1 MGIAYRVVIMERWWP
16 MMFTEQPANT
26 DTPSG
31 ANRIFVSVIS
41 CVAALG
47 GLLFGYDTAVISG
60 AIGFLQSHF
69 NLSPSATGW
78 AASCALAGCVLGTAC
93 AGQVSDAI
101 GRRKVILLS
110 AIMFLISAAGT
121 AAAPT
126 FSIFVVFRI
135 VGGLGIGAASM
146 ASPLYIAEIAP
157 ARWRGRLVTL
167 NQLALVC
174 GMLLIYF
181 VNYEIARQGTPQWNA
196 SAGWRWMFAS
206 GAVPSIALLALLFIV
221 PETPRFLLLK
231 GRPDEAQKI
240 AERIE
245 PAFWNQLQLQEL
257 QIMQQKSSSVSLSP
271 GARRIGMIGIALACL
286 QQVTGINVFLY
297 YAPELFKHAGAGTNA
312 ALIQTVALGA
322 VNVVFTIVAMAFV
335 DRIGR
340 KPLWVT
346 GAIGMGCCLC
356 AVGLSMSCGYIGSS
370 LLVFALAYMAFF
382 ACSVGPV
389 TWVLL
394 SEVFPLRSR
403 GRLMAMATVALWV
416 TNFFVSQTFPP
427 LDQSPW
433 LLKYFHH
440 GFPFLVYAGFCFLGS
455 WLVGTK
461 FPETRGRTL
470 EEIEEWWTTRDL
482 ML

>member
-1 MGIAYRVVIMERWWP
+1 
-16 MMFTEQPANT
+16 MMYTVQPASANK
-26 DTPSG
+26 PSG
-31 ANRIFVSVIS
+31 ANKVFVGVVS
-41 CVAALG
+41 CIAALG

-60 AIGFLQSHF
+60 AIGFLQTHF
-69 NLSPSATGW
+69 NLNPTETGW
-78 AASCALAGCVLGTAC
+78 AASCALAGCVLGAAF

-101 GRRKVILLS
+101 GRRMVILLS
-110 AIMFLISAAGT
+110 AIMFLVSAAGT
-121 AAAPT
+121 AVAPS

-135 VGGLGIGAASM
+135 VGGMGIGAASM

-157 ARWRGRLVTL
+157 AQWRGRLVTL

-174 GMLLIYF
+174 GMLLIYL
-181 VNYEIARQGTPQWNA
+181 VNYEIVRHGTAQWNA
-196 SAGWRWMFAS
+196 SVGWRWMFAS
-206 GAVPSIALLALLFIV
+206 GAAPSIALLALLFVV

-231 GRPDEAQKI
+231 GRPDEARRV

-245 PAFWNQLQLQEL
+245 PDFWNQLQMQEL
-257 QIMQQKSSSVSLSP
+257 QIMQQKPRNISLSSES
-271 GARRIGMIGIALACL
+271 RRIGMIGIALACL

-297 YAPELFKHAGAGTNA
+297 YAPELFKHAGAGTNS

-322 VNVVFTIVAMAFV
+322 VNVAFTVVSMAFV

-340 KPLWVT
+340 KPLWVV

-356 AVGLSMSCGYIGSS
+356 AVGLSMSLGYVGSS
-370 LLVFALAYMAFF
+370 LLLFALAYMAFF

-416 TNFFVSQTFPP
+416 TNFVVSQTFPQ
-427 LDQSPW
+427 LDQNPW
-433 LLKYFHH
+433 LVEHFHH
-440 GFPFLVYAGFCFLGS
+440 GFPFLIYATFCFLGS
-455 WLVGTK
+455 WFVGAK
-461 FPETRGRTL
+461 FPETKGRTL
-470 EEIEEWWTTRDL
+470 EEIEEWWTLRDL
-482 ML
+482 MKR

>member
-1 MGIAYRVVIMERWWP
+1 
-16 MMFTEQPANT
+16 MMFTAQPAGVST
-26 DTPSG
+26 SPG
-31 ANRIFVSVIS
+31 ANKVFVGIVSSI
-41 CVAALG
+41 AALG

-69 NLSPSATGW
+69 NLSPAATGW
-78 AASCALAGCVLGTAC
+78 AASCALAGCVLGAAC

-101 GRRKVILLS
+101 GRRTVILLS
-110 AIMFLISAAGT
+110 AIMFLASAAGT
-121 AAAPT
+121 AVAPN

-167 NQLALVC
+167 NQLALVS
-174 GMLLIYF
+174 GMLLIYL
-181 VNYEIARQGTPQWNA
+181 VNYEIVHHGTMQW
-196 SAGWRWMFAS
+196 SESVGWRWMFAS

-221 PETPRFLLLK
+221 PETPRFLLFK
-231 GRPDEAQKI
+231 GRLDEARRV

-245 PAFWNQLQLQEL
+245 PAFWSQLQLQEL
-257 QIMQQKSSSVSLSP
+257 RIMQQKSESNSLSP
-271 GARRIGMIGIALACL
+271 ESRRIGIIGIILACL
-286 QQVTGINVFLY
+286 QQATGINVFLY
-297 YAPELFKHAGAGTNA
+297 YAPELFKHAGAGTNT
-312 ALIQTVALGA
+312 ALIQTAALGA
-322 VNVVFTIVAMAFV
+322 VNVAFTVVAMAFV

-340 KPLWVT
+340 KPLWVA

-356 AVGLSMSCGYIGSS
+356 AVGLSMTWGYVGNS
-370 LLVFALAYMAFF
+370 LLFFALAYMAFF

-403 GRLMAMATVALWV
+403 GRLMAMATVALWT
-416 TNFFVSQTFPP
+416 TNFVVSQTFPP

-433 LLKYFHH
+433 LIEYFHH
-440 GFPFLVYAGFCFLGS
+440 GFPFLLYASFCFLGS
-455 WLVGTK
+455 WFVGTK
-461 FPETRGRTL
+461 FPETKGRTL
-470 EEIEEWWTTRDL
+470 EEIEEWWTLRDP
-482 ML
+482 MQE

>member
-1 MGIAYRVVIMERWWP
+1 
-16 MMFTEQPANT
+16 MMFTAQPASIST
-26 DTPSG
+26 SSG
-31 ANRIFVSVIS
+31 ANKVFVGVVS
-41 CVAALG
+41 CIAALG

-69 NLSPSATGW
+69 DLNSAATGW
-78 AASCALAGCVLGTAC
+78 AASCALAGCVLGAAC

-101 GRRKVILLS
+101 GRRMVILLS
-110 AIMFLISAAGT
+110 AIMFLVSAAGT
-121 AAAPT
+121 AVAPT

-174 GMLLIYF
+174 GMLLIYL
-181 VNYEIARQGTPQWNA
+181 VNYEIVRQGTPQWNV

-206 GAVPSIALLALLFIV
+206 GAVPAIALLALLFIV

-231 GRPDEAQKI
+231 GRPDEARRV

-245 PAFWNQLQLQEL
+245 PAFWNQLQMQEL
-257 QIMQQKSSSVSLSP
+257 QIMQQKPTDTSLTPESK
-271 GARRIGMIGIALACL
+271 RIRMIGITLACL

-297 YAPELFKHAGAGTNA
+297 YAPELFKHAGISTNA
-312 ALIQTVALGA
+312 ALVQTVALGA
-322 VNVVFTIVAMAFV
+322 VNVAFTVIAMVFV

-340 KPLWVT
+340 KPLWVA

-356 AVGLSMSCGYIGSS
+356 AVGLSMSWGHVGGS
-370 LLVFALAYMAFF
+370 LLFFALAYMAFF

-394 SEVFPLRSR
+394 SEIFPLRSR
-403 GRLMAMATVALWV
+403 GRLMATATVALWIA
-416 TNFFVSQTFPP
+416 NFVVSQTFPP

-433 LLKYFHH
+433 LIEHFHH
-440 GFPFLVYAGFCFLGS
+440 GFPFLVYAFFCFIGL
-455 WLVGTK
+455 WFVATR
-461 FPETRGRTL
+461 FPETKGRTL
-470 EEIEEWWTTRDL
+470 EEIEEWWTLRDL
-482 ML
+482 MQK

>member
-1 MGIAYRVVIMERWWP
+1 
-16 MMFTEQPANT
+16 MMFTAQPASS
-26 DTPSG
+26 DKSSG
-31 ANRIFVSVIS
+31 ANKIFVGVVS
-41 CVAALG
+41 CIAALG

-69 NLSPSATGW
+69 NLSPAATGW

-101 GRRKVILLS
+101 GRRMVILLS
-110 AIMFLISAAGT
+110 AIMFLVSAAGT
-121 AAAPT
+121 AAATT

-135 VGGLGIGAASM
+135 VGGMGIGAASM

-167 NQLALVC
+167 NQLAIVC
-174 GMLLIYF
+174 GMLLIYL
-181 VNYEIARQGTPQWNA
+181 VNYEIVRQGTSQWNVSA
-196 SAGWRWMFAS
+196 SWRWMFAS

-231 GRPDEAQKI
+231 GRPDEARRV

-245 PAFWNQLQLQEL
+245 PAFWIQLQMQEL
-257 QIMQQKSSSVSLSP
+257 QIMQQESENISLSSES
-271 GARRIGMIGIALACL
+271 RRIGMIGIALACL

-297 YAPELFKHAGAGTNA
+297 YAPELFKHAGVGTNA

-322 VNVVFTIVAMAFV
+322 VNVAFTVVAMAFV

-340 KPLWVT
+340 KPLWVG

-356 AVGLSMSCGYIGSS
+356 AVGLSMSWGYIGSS
-370 LLVFALAYMAFF
+370 LLFFALAYMAFF

-403 GRLMAMATVALWV
+403 GRLMAMATIALWI
-416 TNFFVSQTFPP
+416 TNFVVSQTFPP

-433 LLKYFHH
+433 LIQHFHH
-440 GFPFLVYAGFCFLGS
+440 GFPFLVYAFFCFIGS
-455 WLVGTK
+455 WFVATR
-461 FPETRGRTL
+461 FPETKGRTL
-470 EEIEEWWTTRDL
+470 EEIEEWWTLRDL
-482 ML
+482 MQK